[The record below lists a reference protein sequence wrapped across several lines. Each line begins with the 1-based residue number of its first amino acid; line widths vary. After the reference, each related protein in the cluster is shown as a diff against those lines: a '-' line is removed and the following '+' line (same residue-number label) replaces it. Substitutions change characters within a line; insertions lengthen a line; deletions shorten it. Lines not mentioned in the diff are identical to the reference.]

1 MGPIVFTP
9 VPASANSLPAP
20 PPTDRHYFV
29 IYLIK
34 TKGERT
40 MKHIFISLFIIN
52 TILQFLPIQSTWAAS
67 TKCIAKIKSGS
78 CSNVATS
85 SFYNKTDWNVSCTIN
100 GKSMP
105 LSGTSICSSTEG
117 DAGDTRTSVTI
128 SSNLDD
134 NIYCWCKMTTPAVSL
149 WARRYRGSNAA
160 ACAQYCAGYCA
171 GFGAQ
176 EDYRNAIFNN
186 LAD

>member
-1 MGPIVFTP
+1 
-9 VPASANSLPAP
+9 
-20 PPTDRHYFV
+20 
-29 IYLIK
+29 
-34 TKGERT
+34 

-52 TILQFLPIQSTWAAS
+52 TILQFLPIQSAWAAS
-67 TKCIAKIKSGS
+67 TKCIAKINSGS

-128 SSNLDD
+128 SSNLDA
-134 NIYCWCKMTTPAVSL
+134 NIYCWCKMTTPAVSP
-149 WARRYRGSNAA
+149 WVRRYKGSDAA
-160 ACAQYCAGYCA
+160 TCAQYCAGYCTR
-171 GFGAQ
+171 FGVNQ